1 MGPTQTEV
9 RDVWRHDGHAHP
21 QASEDVAAT
30 ATPAGAEPAAAVRA
44 GRASRIDRRAEVAR
58 AVIATLRRAI
68 SDPDALEIVV
78 AAAGEEVARTWR
90 LYMSAARFGFERGDL
105 DVCQLLLAR
114 PVARRP
120 AAIPLR
126 PWW

>member
-1 MGPTQTEV
+1 LQSLRPHYALTL
-9 RDVWRHDGHAHP
+9 
-21 QASEDVAAT
+21 AT
-30 ATPAGAEPAAAVRA
+30 W
-44 GRASRIDRRAEVAR
+44 VAR
-58 AVIATLRRAI
+58 
-68 SDPDALEIVV
+68 LEANWSAAV